1 MRVAAGNGQLKQDG
15 ARTMR
20 GELRNTRDA
29 AVALHDAA
37 VSRHTP
43 NFDAA
48 FAAAMS
54 EVIERLERVITDAER
69 DPSAD
74 PVEVSK
80 TCRWLGDAWFDH
92 SRHARR
98 PSWERGAE
106 AYLKAERLLAGRIA
120 PVEQATLDF
129 NFGNTLRALSE
140 GTDVGLLEAA
150 EVRYERAAKA
160 FRDSHLSN
168 FATMVS
174 TQLGDLRPQLR
185 LARERAVMQGNYKRM
200 EMLLTRFPAASK
212 IEHAEIAGEIV
223 RTVGSL
229 NRDALAAAAGEAVAA
244 LTGAA
249 RSVPGM
255 EPQLAKLGGAR
266 GRPQASARRRAEA
279 PGCRKRR
286 DRSHHRD
293 GRGRGHPAPRSH
305 RAGGQG
311 RYRHGR
317 SGGAADATP

>member
-106 AYLKAERLLAGRIA
+106 AYLKAERLLPAGSPRWSRLRSTSTSATRSA
-120 PVEQATLDF
+120 PC
-129 NFGNTLRALSE
+129 RRP
-140 GTDVGLLEAA
+140 DVGLLEAA

-185 LARERAVMQGNYKRM
+185 LAREHAVMR
-200 EMLLTRFPAASK
+200 ER
-212 IEHAEIAGEIV
+212 
-223 RTVGSL
+223 
-229 NRDALAAAAGEAVAA
+229 
-244 LTGAA
+244 
-249 RSVPGM
+249 
-255 EPQLAKLGGAR
+255 
-266 GRPQASARRRAEA
+266 
-279 PGCRKRR
+279 
-286 DRSHHRD
+286 
-293 GRGRGHPAPRSH
+293 
-305 RAGGQG
+305 
-311 RYRHGR
+311 
-317 SGGAADATP
+317 